1 MLLSIIIPTFN
12 EQENIGKLIQHLKR
26 NINIQEYEIIVSD
39 AGSTDDT
46 IKTANELG
54 TKTIISPFKGRAGQM
69 NYGVQFATGTIYYF
83 VHADSLPV
91 ASFFND
97 IKTAI
102 QNGYNCGSFRF
113 QFDSKKILLR
123 INSYFTR
130 FNYLFCRGG
139 DQTIFVTKDLFN
151 KVGPFKDDML
161 IMEDYD
167 FLNRIWQQ
175 GNFKLIPKATIVS
188 ARKYEENSWLT
199 VQLANLKIVNMYK
212 KGASQQEMIL
222 KYEKLLSYRK
232 NAF

>member
-69 NYGVQFATGTIYYF
+69 NYGVQFSTGTIYYF